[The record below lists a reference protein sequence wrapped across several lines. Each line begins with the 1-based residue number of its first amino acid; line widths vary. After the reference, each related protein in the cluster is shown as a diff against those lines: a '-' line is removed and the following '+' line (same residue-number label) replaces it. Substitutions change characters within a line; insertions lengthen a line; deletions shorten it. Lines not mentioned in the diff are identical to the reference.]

1 MRFLTRMLDKRTR
14 AAPADD
20 DFEQPSLSPIA
31 ISGTGNSL
39 DQSSWLTPLP
49 PAGPLEVVCSW
60 PAHDIPESRTVLDGA
75 VIAQAASR
83 AEVLWPPPQL

>member
-1 MRFLTRMLDKRTR
+1 VRFLTRMLDKRTR

-31 ISGTGNSL
+31 IIGTGDSL
-39 DQSSWLTPLP
+39 DQSFWLTPLP

-83 AEVLWPPPQL
+83 AEVLWPPPQR